1 MSKFHYCYSE
11 TGNPVGVNVFDVPLL
26 SWICVGLGIIVSLL
40 VVSTPAWWDR
50 LVNTL
55 ASYLNPSC
63 LSVISLRCLS
73 VISLPPH
80 TLRLIIG
87 VCLKSCKK
95 SDSGSPELR
104 LQMINQLDS
113 ITEET

>member
-63 LSVISLRCLS
+63 LSVISL
-73 VISLPPH
+73 PH
-80 TLRLIIG
+80 THTQTNYRS
-87 VCLKSCKK
+87 VS
-95 SDSGSPELR
+95 EVV
-104 LQMINQLDS
+104 Q
-113 ITEET
+113 EE

>member
-1 MSKFHYCYSE
+1 M
-11 TGNPVGVNVFDVPLL
+11 GVNLFDVPLS

-55 ASYLNPSC
+55 ASYLNPQ
-63 LSVISLRCLS
+63 LSVCDLS
-73 VISLPPH
+73 FSH
-80 TLRLIIG
+80 TLRLIVG
-87 VCLKSCKK
+87 VCLKSYKK
-95 SDSGSPELR
+95 SDGGSPELR